1 MLKSFKQSFQSILHY
16 LRDHI
21 REEANLGYYL
31 SMGLF
36 LTVLITLNYFLLPR
50 QTIEGWIVQR
60 AFGKPE
66 AFGWYLLFYG
76 LPYLVS
82 VGFYAA
88 FHKQWQIFSNCQ
100 FWLRF
105 GLIMVF
111 LSLDAAYYF
120 YRHIFADV
128 SSVYERYV
136 LTKIAATFTSAICL
150 GIPLYIF
157 WRAWDRQQE
166 SFYGLT
172 WKAFDWRPYFLMLLI
187 MLPIVL
193 AASYSEDFINYY
205 PTLRWR
211 YVMRQEAMPAWL
223 TYLLYEFS
231 YGLDFTWT
239 ELTFRGFMIVGM
251 AKVLG
256 KGSVLPMVSVYAS
269 RHFAKPMGESISSIF
284 GGYIL
289 GVIAL
294 RSRNIMGGVLIH
306 MGVALLMEIFALL
319 QKI

>member
-1 MLKSFKQSFQSILHY
+1 M
-16 LRDHI
+16 RDHI
-21 REEANLGYYL
+21 REEANWGYYV
-31 SMGLF
+31 SMLLF
-36 LTVLITLNYFLLPR
+36 LGLITWSNYFLLPN
-50 QTIEGWIVQR
+50 QTIEDWIVQR
-60 AFGKPE
+60 AFGQPE
-66 AFGWYLLFYG
+66 AFWWYLLFYG
-76 LPYLVS
+76 LPYLIS
-82 VGFYAA
+82 IGIYAT
-88 FHKQWQIFSNCQ
+88 FHHQWQVFRQ
-100 FWLRF
+100 KDFWIRF
-105 GLIMVF
+105 GLIMVL
-111 LSLDAAYYF
+111 LSLDAAYYY

-136 LTKIAATFTSAICL
+136 LTKIVATFTSAMFL
-150 GIPLYIF
+150 GLPLYIF

-172 WKAFDWRPYFLMLLI
+172 WKKFDWRPYFLMLLI
-187 MLPIVL
+187 MVPIVL
-193 AASYSEDFINYY
+193 AASYTEDFINYY

-211 YVMRQEAMPAWL
+211 YVLRQEALPTWL
-223 TYLLYEFS
+223 AYLIYEFS

-239 ELTFRGFMIVGM
+239 ELTFRGFMILGM
-251 AKVLG
+251 ARILG
-256 KGSVLPMVSVYAS
+256 KGAVLPMVSVYVS

-319 QKI
+319 QKL